1 MITTLALTQKT
12 LVAMVLE
19 SKSTTILEQVAM
31 VIKTIRI
38 MVNFMVIRMIRGKL
52 L

>member
-1 MITTLALTQKT
+1 MMATLALTQKT

-19 SKSTTILEQVAM
+19 SKSTTILDDATM

-38 MVNFMVIRMIRGKL
+38 MVNFMI
-52 L
+52 